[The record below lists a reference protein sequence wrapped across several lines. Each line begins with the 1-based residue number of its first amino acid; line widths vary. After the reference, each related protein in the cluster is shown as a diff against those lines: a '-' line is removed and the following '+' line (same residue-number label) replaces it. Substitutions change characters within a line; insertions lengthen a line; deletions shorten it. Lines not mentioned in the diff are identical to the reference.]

1 MFVNPDGKLQLA
13 TADIKE
19 QLHHLPRSWTKT
31 LPDHSRHRAIANGW
45 HISAARWFVVLSIFL
60 AQVPVNVAIPQER
73 HPWGSNAIDFMV
85 GLRQSAPLLAGP
97 GVPVLGDALDL
108 SSILSVPGAAGA
120 ANRTRAR
127 AVVAVVVA
135 LAARLATAAQG
146 SRAWH
151 VRLG

>member
-19 QLHHLPRSWTKT
+19 QLHHLPRGWTKT

-45 HISAARWFVVLSIFL
+45 HISAARWFVLLSIFL

-85 GLRQSAPLLAGP
+85 GLWQSAPLLAGP

-108 SSILSVPGAAGA
+108 SSILSVKEHWEASAAVLHPAQQVPRIEPGIEQW
-120 ANRTRAR
+120 
-127 AVVAVVVA
+127 
-135 LAARLATAAQG
+135 LPL
-146 SRAWH
+146 
-151 VRLG
+151 